1 MKKEVK
7 EEKRV
12 YTNEAYGIQV
22 KAYFKDEDKFIACG
36 QYRETE
42 LDKQKRE
49 ADILLT
55 SIDGGYYTLFLK
67 KHIEIKGRGVK
78 RHSENVVFVTE
89 RIYEELQKRYNIM
102 CDF

>member
-1 MKKEVK
+1 MKK

-12 YTNEAYGIQV
+12 YVSEACGIEV
-22 KAYFKDEDKFIACG
+22 NAYFKDEDKFIACG

-42 LDKQKRE
+42 LDKQKRG

-55 SIDGGYYTLFLK
+55 SIDGGYYTLLLK
-67 KHIEIKGRGVK
+67 KHIDIKGRGVK
-78 RHSENVVFVTE
+78 RHSDDVVFVTE
-89 RIYEELQKRYNIM
+89 RVYEELQKRYNIM